1 LGALRTLAAVPGNTG
16 IWATWQ
22 IGQVASEPGA
32 SVCQNEIPDA
42 TSKIAAHAA
51 IRTVA

>member
-1 LGALRTLAAVPGNTG
+1 LGALWTLVAVPGNTG
-16 IWATWQ
+16 MCATWQ

-51 IRTVA
+51 MSTVA